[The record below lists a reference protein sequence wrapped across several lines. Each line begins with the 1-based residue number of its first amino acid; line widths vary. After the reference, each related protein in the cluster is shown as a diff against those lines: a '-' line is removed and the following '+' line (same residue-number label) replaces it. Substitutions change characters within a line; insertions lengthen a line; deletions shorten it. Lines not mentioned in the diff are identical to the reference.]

1 MATPREDGGPSLEQ
15 RRESEGTSRA
25 MGGEASSRHGF
36 APPRAAAA
44 PDALDAW
51 RAIYLIER
59 EAIAL
64 RRLRWRHERVHCAI
78 QADAAARID
87 ELKSLAKYMRPVG
100 SRTSAKEGWLRRI
113 ADGLRRL
120 LGLQS

>member
-15 RRESEGTSRA
+15 RRESEGTS
-25 MGGEASSRHGF
+25 
-36 APPRAAAA
+36 RAAAA